1 MNAERQSTREGAVS
15 ASRRSSGEAARCRHV
30 GGEVFV
36 AVEASENLA
45 GTDGL
50 MEAVCERSNMV
61 AAYRRVVSNKGSA
74 GVDGMSVGEL
84 RGYLKRHWP
93 EVKQQ
98 LLEGRYQAQAVK
110 AVDIRKPDGGI
121 RTLGIPVVL
130 DRMIQQAILQV
141 LQPLW
146 EPTFSAHSYGFRPGR
161 STHQAIAQAR
171 QYVTQGYRWVVDIDL
186 EKFFDRVHHDRLM
199 SRLAERI
206 RDKRMLRLVRS
217 FLNAGILRDGLMQP
231 RHEGTPQGGPLSP
244 FLSNVVLDELD
255 KELERRG
262 LRFVRYADDCNIYVA
277 SKRAAERVMDSVSSF
292 ISKRLKLRVNLNKS
306 AADYCESRK
315 FLGVN
320 LMPRGKETRVGFG
333 EKSTERFKRRIRKL
347 TRPTKGTSIDKVIR
361 ELSVYLRGWYGYF
374 RIVDAKRARENLDGW
389 VRRRVRALAW
399 RQWKTPQ
406 RREEQLRTL
415 GVSPCVARTTSQSSK
430 GPWHLSTSQALC
442 IALSTKRLSSMG
454 LFSINI

>member
-1 MNAERQSTREGAVS
+1 MDTQRQQTQQGAVP
-15 ASRRSSGEAARCRHV
+15 ASRSSSGEAARWRHA

-36 AVEASENLA
+36 AAEAAESLA
-45 GTDGL
+45 GTDGM
-50 MEAVCERSNMV
+50 MEAVCERGNMV
-61 AAYRRVVSNKGSA
+61 AAYRRVVSNRGSA
-74 GVDGMSVGEL
+74 GVDGMTVGQL
-84 RGYLKRHWP
+84 RGFLKHHWS

-98 LLEGRYQAQAVK
+98 LLEGRYQPQAVK

-130 DRMIQQAILQV
+130 DRMIQQAVLQV

-171 QYVTQGYRWVVDIDL
+171 QYVTQGYLWVVDIDL

-231 RHEGTPQGGPLSP
+231 RSEGTPQGGPLSP

-277 SKRAAERVMDSVSSF
+277 SRRAAQRVMDSVSSF
-292 ISKRLKLRVNLNKS
+292 ISKRLKLRVNMSKS
-306 AADYCESRK
+306 AADFCESRK

-320 LMPRGKETRVGFG
+320 LMPRGEVTRVGFG
-333 EKSTERFKRRIRKL
+333 AKSTERFKRRVRQL
-347 TRPTKGTSIDKVIR
+347 TRPTKGTSIDTVIR

-374 RIVDAKRARENLDGW
+374 RIVDAKCARQNLDGW
-389 VRRRVRALAW
+389 VRRRIRALAW

-406 RREEQLRTL
+406 RRAEQLRAL
-415 GVSPCVARTTSQSSK
+415 GVNPVLATTTSQSSK
-430 GPWHLSTSQALC
+430 GPWHLSTCQAIT

-454 LFSINI
+454 LFSISI